1 MYKVISWRKIYNYI
15 FINIIYYYNF
25 LLIFFCNI
33 SFSVLLIIRKI
44 FLIDVIFVRNF
55 INENFLK
62 IKFKLKEIK

>member
-1 MYKVISWRKIYNYI
+1 MYIVISWKKIYNYI

-62 IKFKLKEIK
+62 IKFKLKKIK